1 MNWLSRIRVIF
12 AENQIMIVLVAL
24 VAGLLFP
31 SVFKPIAPY
40 GAFLLMA
47 IFFTSSLRLSLDELL
62 SYAKDWKMVA
72 LSTFFMLV
80 FLPVAMWLP
89 PKLFAPDWALP
100 FLIVGAMPTGMT
112 IALIAEYFGGK
123 TTLAL
128 VITAATS
135 LLAPFTIPLVFKLAV
150 GQEVPIPA
158 LQMFGQLLYTIVLP
172 FGLAAL
178 VQHRAPAFIQKHDS
192 LWKEISIVAFGVLI
206 AAIVSDTTSGSTVTI
221 GWDEVG
227 ILVVMLV
234 YLGGLTWLAYGMA
247 WWRTPSEKATI
258 ALSMVYMN
266 NTLALFIGNRYFAA
280 ENVVPRLVIILIIV
294 NLLLPPFRWIAKRA
308 AHPKPV
314 PVHVKS
320 HRR

>member
-1 MNWLSRIRVIF
+1 
-12 AENQIMIVLVAL
+12 

-31 SVFKPIAPY
+31 SFFRPVAPY

-80 FLPVAMWLP
+80 FLPFAMWLP
-89 PKLFAPDWALP
+89 PRIFAPDWALP

-150 GQEVPIPA
+150 GQQVPIPA
-158 LQMFGQLLYTIVLP
+158 LKMFGELLYTIVLP
-172 FGLAAL
+172 FGIAAL
-178 VQHRAPAFIQKHDS
+178 VQRRAPAFIKKHDP

-206 AAIVSDTTSGSTVTI
+206 AAIVADTTSGSTVTI

-258 ALSMVYMN
+258 ALCMVYMN
-266 NTLALFIGNRYFAA
+266 NTLALFIGNRYFPN
-280 ENVVPRLVIILIIV
+280 EHVVPRLVIILIIV

-308 AHPKPV
+308 AHPMPAFV
-314 PVHVKS
+314 PKRQK
-320 HRR
+320 RR